1 MNSLLKL
8 IRSPGKP
15 MTWTNSKR
23 IGLLTLASLAIS
35 GQALALSCD
44 EIMNMVNVNV
54 PTHIVVQTMEDSG
67 QQFTNAD
74 VRCLIG
80 QGAPPEVVSTAKNL
94 SATVEEAA
102 PEPAPG
108 GQPDARDEYEEREMI
123 GEDRRRRRRSAY
135 EDLPEDGQDDVPT
148 TACDREIEDAIDAF
162 RAKKPLASSKMLY
175 TLLEGAKCPDE
186 TTRIHYYLAR
196 TLYELKMYHSAQHYF
211 MQVVRKGPANKYF
224 KHALPKLV
232 AIARYT
238 DNNSELQRIVHKI
251 PASEYPRQA
260 KNYLLYLM
268 GIRLYDQDAL
278 SDARRY
284 FAQISTKSDLYLRS
298 KYFEGV
304 IFNQQGRLK
313 SAVKSFRDVI
323 RDSEGLQIY
332 SEKEL
337 ESVNDLTDLSLLNVA
352 RVYYSIQRFDEASKY
367 YGLVPRT
374 SNYWG
379 DALFEQAWSTFMQN
393 DLNQTL
399 GLILTVRSPYYNED
413 EFLPEADLLRA
424 LTFFNLCEYNQ
435 VESEL
440 LRFEGTIGPM
450 FDELKDFTDK
460 YRTAE
465 GRKLADQ
472 AFDTYMESAPNN
484 TTLPTSMFKKFLRN
498 KDFSALV
505 RHLYLM
511 DSEEARI
518 DAQKSVWKNSVG
530 KHLQQVI
537 EKDRQRYKRRAGL
550 LLLAEMART
559 SQYLGDLLTQ
569 SEIIRFEVVSAQRAD
584 YAYKMQN
591 PDLLNQFQG
600 LSLDFATSVEFIY
613 WPFNGE
619 FWEDE
624 LGYYRY
630 TEQGSCR

>member
-1 MNSLLKL
+1 MQSAN
-8 IRSPGKP
+8 
-15 MTWTNSKR
+15 R
-23 IGLLTLASLAIS
+23 IGILTIVSMFMS

-54 PTHIVVQTMEDSG
+54 PVHIVVQTMKDSG
-67 QQFTNAD
+67 QQFANAD

-80 QGAPPEVVSTAKNL
+80 QGAPPEVVSVAKNL
-94 SATVEEAA
+94 SATPEEVAPAA
-102 PEPAPG
+102 EDPRDQERPN
-108 GQPDARDEYEEREMI
+108 ARDAYEEQEQI

-135 EDLPEDGQDDVPT
+135 EDLPEEGADKGST

-162 RAKKPLASSKMLY
+162 RAKKPLAASKMLY
-175 TLLEGAKCPDE
+175 DLLEKDACPTQ

-211 MQVVRKGPANKYF
+211 MQVVRKGPASKYF

-238 DNNSELQRIVHKI
+238 DNNSELQRVVHKI
-251 PASEYPRQA
+251 PPNEYPRQA
-260 KNYLLYLM
+260 KNHLLYLM
-268 GIRLYDQDAL
+268 GIRLYDQDSL

-313 SAVKSFRDVI
+313 SAVKAFRDVI
-323 RDSEGLQIY
+323 RDAEGLQIY
-332 SEKEL
+332 SEKDL
-337 ESVNDLTDLSLLNVA
+337 QAVNDLTDLSLLNVA
-352 RVYYSIQRFDEASKY
+352 RIYYSIQRFSEASKY
-367 YGLVPRT
+367 YSLVPRT
-374 SNYWG
+374 SNYWA
-379 DALFEQAWSTFMQN
+379 DALFEQSWSTFMQN
-393 DLNQTL
+393 DLNATL
-399 GLILTVRSPYYNED
+399 GLILTVRSPYYSED

-424 LTFFNLCEYNQ
+424 LTFFNLCEYGQ
-435 VESEL
+435 VEREL
-440 LRFEGTIGPM
+440 LAFEGRIGPM
-450 FDELKDFTDK
+450 FDEMKEFTEK
-460 YRTAE
+460 YRASE
-465 GRKLADQ
+465 ARKLADQ
-472 AFDTYMESAPNN
+472 AYDAYIESTPHSSH
-484 TTLPTSMFKKFLRN
+484 LPTSLFKKFLRN

-505 RHLYLM
+505 RHLQLM
-511 DSEEARI
+511 DAEEIRI
-518 DAQKSVWKNSVG
+518 DAQKSLWKNSVG
-530 KHLQQVI
+530 KHLKTVI
-537 EKDRQRYKRRAGL
+537 AKDRQRYKRRAGL

-591 PDLLNQFQG
+591 PNLRDQFSG
-600 LSLDFATSVEFIY
+600 MTLDFATSVEFIY

-630 TEQGSCR
+630 TEQGSCH

>member
-1 MNSLLKL
+1 MQSAN
-8 IRSPGKP
+8 
-15 MTWTNSKR
+15 R
-23 IGLLTLASLAIS
+23 IGILTIVSMFVS

-80 QGAPPEVVSTAKNL
+80 QGAPPEVVNTAKNL
-94 SATVEEAA
+94 SAT
-102 PEPAPG
+102 
-108 GQPDARDEYEEREMI
+108 PDAVAPPAEESRESDRSNERDAYEEQEQI

-135 EDLPEDGQDDVPT
+135 EDLPEEGADQGSA

-175 TLLEGAKCPDE
+175 DLLEKDACPTQ

-211 MQVVRKGPANKYF
+211 MQVVRKGPASKYF

-238 DNNSELQRIVHKI
+238 DNNSELQRVVHKI
-251 PASEYPRQA
+251 PPSEYPRQA
-260 KNYLLYLM
+260 KNHLLYLM
-268 GIRLYDQDAL
+268 GIRLYDQDSL

-313 SAVKSFRDVI
+313 SAVKAFRDVI
-323 RDSEGLQIY
+323 RDAEGLQIY
-332 SEKEL
+332 SEKDL
-337 ESVNDLTDLSLLNVA
+337 QAVNDLTDLSLLNVA
-352 RVYYSIQRFDEASKY
+352 RIYYSIQRFGEASKY
-367 YGLVPRT
+367 YSLVPRT
-374 SNYWG
+374 SNYWA

-393 DLNQTL
+393 DLNATL
-399 GLILTVRSPYYNED
+399 GLILTVRSPYYSED

-424 LTFFNLCEYNQ
+424 LTFFNLCEYGQ
-435 VESEL
+435 VEREL
-440 LRFEGTIGPM
+440 LAFEGRIGPM
-450 FDELKDFTDK
+450 FDEMKEFTEK
-460 YRTAE
+460 YRTSE

-472 AFDTYMESAPNN
+472 AYDAYMESTPHSS
-484 TTLPTSMFKKFLRN
+484 TLPTSLFKKFLRN

-505 RHLYLM
+505 RHLQLM
-511 DSEEARI
+511 DSEETRI
-518 DAQKSVWKNSVG
+518 DAQKSLWKNSVG
-530 KHLQQVI
+530 KHLKQVI
-537 EKDRQRYKRRAGL
+537 AKDRQRYKRRAGL
-550 LLLAEMART
+550 LLLSEMART

-591 PDLLNQFQG
+591 PNLRDQFSG
-600 LSLDFATSVEFIY
+600 MTLDFATSVEYIY

-630 TEQGSCR
+630 TEQGSCH